1 MFPLLGLCDAGFY
14 CRASAYTSSPPE
26 GLLGGLCPVGGYCP
40 IGTAAPEP
48 CDPGY
53 YVPSEGSKSKFD
65 CIPCEPGK
73 FCAGS
78 SGSAATDEC
87 FPGYYCTGGAS
98 TGSQFETPAG
108 SYSLAGSWAATPC
121 PRETY
126 QKRYVIIQYLD
137 NTTQNLNIVHLEQ
150 RTTLTWHV
158 YDCI

>member
-1 MFPLLGLCDAGFY
+1 MPFLSIHNSSLILCQKIDSLNLLTYFPGLCDAGFY
-14 CRASAYTSSPPE
+14 CRASAYTSSPPD

-40 IGTAAPEP
+40 IGTAASEP

-53 YVPSEGSKSKFD
+53 YVPSQGSKSKFD

-87 FPGYYCTGGAS
+87 FPGYYCEGGAS
-98 TGSQFETPAG
+98 TGSQYETPAG
-108 SYSLAGSWAATPC
+108 HYSLAGSWAPTPC

-126 QKRYVIIQYLD
+126 QKK
-137 NTTQNLNIVHLEQ
+137 
-150 RTTLTWHV
+150 
-158 YDCI
+158 